1 MRVTSNN
8 KRLTFRLLM
17 ACVVGTV
24 SGLAEHA
31 IDALLAS
38 RGLTSL
44 NTVVD
49 DSVTAILVATVVLCL
64 SLYIDERN
72 DRQHTRQRLIAE
84 AEMNHHLRNAL
95 AVLKLS
101 PEIED
106 DVARRRAVESGI
118 ARIEFTLEKIL
129 PSSFDQTGEP
139 RYFVGPQHE
148 A

>member
-1 MRVTSNN
+1 MS
-8 KRLTFRLLM
+8 
-17 ACVVGTV
+17 CVVGAL
-24 SGLAEHA
+24 SGLAEHGADA
-31 IDALLAS
+31 ILAA

-44 NTVVD
+44 NTTIDDCVAVVLAA
-49 DSVTAILVATVVLCL
+49 VVALCL
-64 SLYIDERN
+64 SLYIDERH
-72 DRQHTRQRLIAE
+72 DRQRTRQRVIAE

-106 DVARRRAVESGI
+106 AGARRRAIESGV

-129 PSSFDQTGEP
+129 PSSFDQKGEP
-139 RYFVGPQHE
+139 RYFVGPQHD